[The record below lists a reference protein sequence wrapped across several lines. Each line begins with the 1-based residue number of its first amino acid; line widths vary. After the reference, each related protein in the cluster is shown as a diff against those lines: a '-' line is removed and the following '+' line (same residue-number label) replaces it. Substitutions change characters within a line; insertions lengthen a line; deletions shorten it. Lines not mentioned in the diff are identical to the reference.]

1 MYIYILSAAE
11 GAGEGE
17 GTRRECGPF
26 PRSRFPGERS
36 ESVCSTAGGGR
47 RGRGSF
53 RGPTPAAAEQPHAN
67 RTQTGSSQARSTK
80 LQIRPIS
87 PPSKV
92 RPGLAYSCGWRA
104 RFFPNQPL
112 LPWIPPVPGL
122 FPRSSRNCCPL
133 SPTATSVLRNVR
145 FPAPAAKRCSQSLCL
160 KAAVPPRLWRILV
173 GPAGAGLSRSP
184 GSKRSTTPR
193 APEPSVRPGY
203 PGRRWSLGRWGAKST
218 SSSHSPKVR

>member
-1 MYIYILSAAE
+1 MASAVISDPAANHDVHLHFKCCR
-11 GAGEGE
+11 GSGEGE

-36 ESVCSTAGGGR
+36 ESLCSTAGGGR

-53 RGPTPAAAEQPHAN
+53 RGPTRAAAEQPRAN
-67 RTQTGSSQARSTK
+67 PTQTRSSQAGSTK

-112 LPWIPPVPGL
+112 PPWIPPVPGL
-122 FPRSSRNCCPL
+122 FPRPSRNCCPL

-145 FPAPAAKRCSQSLCL
+145 FPAPAAKRCSQSLCSQGCCASATVADPSGARGSWAEPKSGL
-160 KAAVPPRLWRILV
+160 QAEHYPE
-173 GPAGAGLSRSP
+173 GP
-184 GSKRSTTPR
+184 
-193 APEPSVRPGY
+193 
-203 PGRRWSLGRWGAKST
+203 
-218 SSSHSPKVR
+218 